1 MALGA
6 LLKVKMDATAVARG
20 LRRIRSGFGALGG
33 AISRVRGAWGKLKGS
48 AMAAAFGA
56 IAQQV
61 QNTAQWMARLRNETE
76 ALGESTKEVMTIKEA
91 LEISGVD
98 PGQAGGMLNEMKR
111 RLAES
116 MESRDSEPGR
126 ALKLLG
132 LNPKELFQMKGG
144 QAFRTIMNAVR
155 TSDKNENQLIRA
167 LDQLFGGAGMEAFGL
182 AKDFPE
188 RMELA
193 AEAVAEL
200 ADAFDKKGV
209 DGIQKM
215 QVRMSQFRNSM
226 RLFWMELIDK
236 LPLDLVAELVKTI
249 SLQAPKILEGLI
261 AFFKDPMGEGS
272 PLKAIAD
279 WFKNLFTEITS
290 AITEAIES
298 VKEFIQGIVDGIIR
312 LLFPDPLGAGG
323 GGGAGGPTSMLEPGD
338 KFTRDILNET
348 KEQNRHL
355 RNIERGGAVFA

>member
-20 LRRIRSGFGALGG
+20 LRRIRSGFGALGS
-33 AISRVRGAWGKLKGS
+33 AIGRVRGAWGKLKGS
-48 AMAAAFGA
+48 AIGAVFGA

-61 QNTAQWMARLRNETE
+61 QNTTQWMAKLRNETE

-98 PGQAGGMLNEMKR
+98 PGQAGGMMNEMKR

-116 MESRDSEPGR
+116 MESRDSEPGK

-132 LNPKELFQMKGG
+132 LKPKELFQMKGG
-144 QAFRTIMNAVR
+144 RAFRTIMNAVR
-155 TSDKNENQLIRA
+155 TSEKNENQLIRA

-188 RMELA
+188 RMQLA
-193 AEAVAEL
+193 AEAVNDL
-200 ADAFDKKGV
+200 ANAFDKKGV

-236 LPLDLVAELVKTI
+236 LPLGLVSELFKTI
-249 SLQAPKILEGLI
+249 AEEAPKILKSVT
-261 AFFKDPMGEGS
+261 AFLKDPMGEGS
-272 PLKAIAD
+272 WLRGITD
-279 WFKNLFTEITS
+279 WFEAMFVKLMNFFFEWGEHLKKSLNPLIKALTGKELPGKYDDIIPGKNFNMPTEGT
-290 AITEAIES
+290 
-298 VKEFIQGIVDGIIR
+298 
-312 LLFPDPLGAGG
+312 LDPKI
-323 GGGAGGPTSMLEPGD
+323 LE
-338 KFTRDILNET
+338 
-348 KEQNRHL
+348 EQKKANNHL
-355 RNIERGGAVFA
+355 REIARGKAVFA